1 MVKKTSYLYPG
12 TNHSLDCYS
21 GLCGERN
28 IVVFVKS
35 HFAITL
41 DQISYK
47 VRAYLENMAEGHYEV
62 FGWDKAETSRNNMFY
77 RFDLNTG
84 TQRTVEDEDTR
95 QLIEHFIVQG

>member
-1 MVKKTSYLYPG
+1 MVKKSTYLYPG

-35 HFAITL
+35 HCATTL
-41 DQISYK
+41 DKISYAA
-47 VRAYLENMAEGHYEV
+47 RSYLENMEKGQYEV
-62 FGWDKAETSRNNMFY
+62 FGLDKTEASRKNMFY

-84 TQRTVEDEDTR
+84 TQRTVADEDTR
-95 QLIEHFIVQG
+95 QFIENFIEQG